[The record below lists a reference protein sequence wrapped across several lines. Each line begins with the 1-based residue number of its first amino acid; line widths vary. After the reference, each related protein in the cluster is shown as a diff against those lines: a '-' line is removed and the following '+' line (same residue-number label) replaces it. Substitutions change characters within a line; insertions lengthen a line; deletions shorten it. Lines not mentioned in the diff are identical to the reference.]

1 MGKSEPRVTADAL
14 KRKREREQKIVS
26 QMIEIVSQM
35 IALYCKGNHS
45 AHRSVSLRERGDEMQ
60 QVPEG
65 AALRERDSGERRD
78 LCPECAELEAYA
90 HARSERCPFMEEK
103 TFCSNCTGSN
113 CTVHCYRPEMRERIR
128 TVMRYAGPRMIFH
141 HPVMAIR
148 HMIESQRERRRI
160 RSYRYKKQPDL

>member
-14 KRKREREQKIVS
+14 KRKREREQ
-26 QMIEIVSQM
+26 EIVSQM

-45 AHRSVSLRERGDEMQ
+45 THRSASLRERGDEMQ
-60 QVPEG
+60 RVREG

-103 TFCSNCTGSN
+103 TFCSN

-160 RSYRYKKQPDL
+160 RSSR

>member
-1 MGKSEPRVTADAL
+1 MMGKGEPRVTADAL
-14 KRKREREQKIVS
+14 KRKREREQ
-26 QMIEIVSQM
+26 EIVSQM

-45 AHRSVSLRERGDEMQ
+45 AHRSAPPRERG
-60 QVPEG
+60 
-65 AALRERDSGERRD
+65 SGERRD

-103 TFCSNCTGSN
+103 TFCSNCT
-113 CTVHCYRPEMRERIR
+113 VHCYRPEMRERIR
-128 TVMRYAGPRMIFH
+128 TVMRYAGPRMLFH

-160 RSYRYKKQPDL
+160 RSSR

>member
-1 MGKSEPRVTADAL
+1 MGKNEPRATADAL
-14 KRKREREQKIVS
+14 KRKREREQ
-26 QMIEIVSQM
+26 EIVSQM

-45 AHRSVSLRERGDEMQ
+45 AHRSVSLRERGGEMR
-60 QVPEG
+60 QVRE
-65 AALRERDSGERRD
+65 ALRERDSGERRD

-103 TFCSNCTGSN
+103 TFCSNCT
-113 CTVHCYRPEMRERIR
+113 VHCYRPEMRERIR
-128 TVMRYAGPRMIFH
+128 TVMRYAGPRMFFH

-160 RSYRYKKQPDL
+160 RSSR

>member
-1 MGKSEPRVTADAL
+1 MGKGEPRLTADAL
-14 KRKREREQKIVS
+14 KRKREREQ
-26 QMIEIVSQM
+26 EIVSQM

-45 AHRSVSLRERGDEMQ
+45 AYRLVSLRERGGEIQ
-60 QVPEG
+60 QMRVG

-103 TFCSNCTGSN
+103 TFCSNCT
-113 CTVHCYRPEMRERIR
+113 VHCYRPEMRERIR
-128 TVMRYAGPRMIFH
+128 TAMRYTGPRILFH

-148 HMIESQRERRRI
+148 HMIESQRERRRV
-160 RSYRYKKQPDL
+160 RSSR

>member
-1 MGKSEPRVTADAL
+1 MGKSEPRVTAEAL
-14 KRKREREQKIVS
+14 KRKREREQ
-26 QMIEIVSQM
+26 EIVSQM

-45 AHRSVSLRERGDEMQ
+45 AYRLVSLRERGGEIQ
-60 QVPEG
+60 QMRVG

-103 TFCSNCTGSN
+103 TFCSNCT
-113 CTVHCYRPEMRERIR
+113 VHCYRPEMRERIR
-128 TVMRYAGPRMIFH
+128 TAMRYTGPRMLFH

-148 HMIESQRERRRI
+148 HMIESQRERRRV
-160 RSYRYKKQPDL
+160 RSSR

>member
-1 MGKSEPRVTADAL
+1 MMEKSEPRVTADAL
-14 KRKREREQKIVS
+14 KRKREREQ
-26 QMIEIVSQM
+26 EIVSQM

-45 AHRSVSLRERGDEMQ
+45 AHRSAPPRERGGEMQ
-60 QVPEG
+60 QVRKG
-65 AALRERDSGERRD
+65 AALRERRD

-103 TFCSNCTGSN
+103 TFCSNCT
-113 CTVHCYRPEMRERIR
+113 VHCYRPEMRERIR
-128 TVMRYAGPRMIFH
+128 TVMRYAGPRMLFH

-160 RSYRYKKQPDL
+160 RSSR

>member
-1 MGKSEPRVTADAL
+1 MMEKSEPRVTADAL
-14 KRKREREQKIVS
+14 KRKREREQ
-26 QMIEIVSQM
+26 EIVSQM

-45 AHRSVSLRERGDEMQ
+45 AYRSVSLREQGDEMQ

-65 AALRERDSGERRD
+65 AAIRERDSGERRD
-78 LCPECAELEAYA
+78 VCPECAELEAYA

-103 TFCSNCTGSN
+103 TFCSNCT
-113 CTVHCYRPEMRERIR
+113 VHCYRPEMRKRIR
-128 TVMRYAGPRMIFH
+128 TVMRYAGPRMLFH

-160 RSYRYKKQPDL
+160 RSSR

>member
-1 MGKSEPRVTADAL
+1 MMEKSEPRVTADAL
-14 KRKREREQKIVS
+14 KRKREREQ
-26 QMIEIVSQM
+26 EIVSQM

-45 AHRSVSLRERGDEMQ
+45 AHCSAPLREQGDEMR

-65 AALRERDSGERRD
+65 AALWERDSGERRN

-103 TFCSNCTGSN
+103 TFCSNCT
-113 CTVHCYRPEMRERIR
+113 VHCYRPEMRERIR
-128 TVMRYAGPRMIFH
+128 TAMRYTGPRILFH

-148 HMIESQRERRRI
+148 HMIESQRERRRV
-160 RSYRYKKQPDL
+160 RSSR

>member
-1 MGKSEPRVTADAL
+1 MMEKSEPRVTADAL
-14 KRKREREQKIVS
+14 KRKREREQ
-26 QMIEIVSQM
+26 EIVSQM

-45 AHRSVSLRERGDEMQ
+45 AYRSVSLREQGDEMQ

-65 AALRERDSGERRD
+65 AAIRERDSGERRD

-103 TFCSNCTGSN
+103 TFCSNCT
-113 CTVHCYRPEMRERIR
+113 VHCYRPEMRKRIR
-128 TVMRYAGPRMIFH
+128 TVMRYAGPRMLFH

-160 RSYRYKKQPDL
+160 SSSR

>member
-14 KRKREREQKIVS
+14 KRKREREQ
-26 QMIEIVSQM
+26 EIVSQM
-35 IALYCKGNHS
+35 IALYCKGNHF
-45 AHRSVSLRERGDEMQ
+45 AHRSALLRERGDEMQ
-60 QVPEG
+60 RVREG

-103 TFCSNCTGSN
+103 TFCSN

-160 RSYRYKKQPDL
+160 RSSR

>member
-1 MGKSEPRVTADAL
+1 MMEKSEPRVAADVL
-14 KRKREREQKIVS
+14 KRKREREQ
-26 QMIEIVSQM
+26 EIVSQM

-45 AHRSVSLRERGDEMQ
+45 AHRSVSLRGGEMR
-60 QVPEG
+60 QVREG

-78 LCPECAELEAYA
+78 FCPECAELEAYA

-103 TFCSNCTGSN
+103 TFCSNCT
-113 CTVHCYRPEMRERIR
+113 VHCYRPEMRERIR
-128 TVMRYAGPRMIFH
+128 TVMRYAGPRMLFH

-160 RSYRYKKQPDL
+160 RSSR

>member
-1 MGKSEPRVTADAL
+1 MMEKSEPRVAVDVL
-14 KRKREREQKIVS
+14 KRKREREQ
-26 QMIEIVSQM
+26 EIVSQM

-45 AHRSVSLRERGDEMQ
+45 AHRSVSLRERGGEMRQ
-60 QVPEG
+60 MREG

-103 TFCSNCTGSN
+103 TFCSNCT
-113 CTVHCYRPEMRERIR
+113 VHCYRPEMRERIR
-128 TVMRYAGPRMIFH
+128 TVMRYAGPRMPFH

-148 HMIESQRERRRI
+148 HMIESQRERRRV
-160 RSYRYKKQPDL
+160 RSSR

>member
-1 MGKSEPRVTADAL
+1 MGKSEPRVTAGAL
-14 KRKREREQKIVS
+14 KRKREREQK
-26 QMIEIVSQM
+26 IVSQM

-78 LCPECAELEAYA
+78 LCPECAELEAYT

-103 TFCSNCTGSN
+103 TFCSN

-128 TVMRYAGPRMIFH
+128 TVMRYAGPRMLFH

-148 HMIESQRERRRI
+148 HMIDSQRERRRV
-160 RSYRYKKQPDL
+160 RSSR